1 MVTLYETDFYAWTQR
16 QAELLRQEEF
26 TEVDWHNPV
35 EEIESLGRNLQNEL
49 RSRLDLL
56 IMHLLRW
63 QWQPA

>member
-1 MVTLYETDFYAWTQR
+1 MVTLYKTDFYAWTQR

-26 TEVDWHNPV
+26 TEVDWHNLV

>member
-1 MVTLYETDFYAWTQR
+1 
-16 QAELLRQEEF
+16 LLRQEEF

>member
-1 MVTLYETDFYAWTQR
+1 M
-16 QAELLRQEEF
+16 LRQEEF
-26 TEVDWHNPV
+26 TEVDWHNLV